1 MAKQKKGRRSVYLLL
16 VAVLGLLLLI
26 NLTGGGRDL
35 TPVENVFLTIIAPVQ
50 QVFSSLGKKIQSF
63 VDAILSFYELR
74 AENERLLNEND
85 FLEKQ
90 LLYLQELQKENY
102 HYRSLLD
109 FMEGSELELLPAR
122 VVARDPSQWFGTITV
137 NRGYLDQVE
146 REMAVITAR
155 GLVGMVST
163 VSSNSCQVILLTDP
177 RLAVSALVQRSR
189 ETGVVGIVESFPD
202 APAYLHM
209 TNLPP
214 ETNIQPGDEI
224 ISSGLG
230 GIFPRGLYIGTVKEV
245 EEDQFG
251 LVLTAVIQPKVNFNR
266 LEEVLIVL
274 GGTGAAGA
282 GVADDGAIDESESM
296 SMENETTGGAEGGAE
311 TR

>member
-1 MAKQKKGRRSVYLLL
+1 MAKQKKGRRSAYLLL
-16 VAVLGLLLLI
+16 VAVLSLLLLI

-35 TPVENVFLTIIAPVQ
+35 TPVEDGLLAIIAPVQ

-63 VDAILSFYELR
+63 VDAVLSFQELR
-74 AENERLLNEND
+74 AENERLLEENI
-85 FLEKQ
+85 FLENQ

-102 HYRSLLD
+102 RYRSLLD

-137 NRGYLDQVE
+137 NRGYLDHVQ
-146 REMAVITAR
+146 REMAVVTAR

-189 ETGVVGIVESFPD
+189 ETGVVGIVESYPD
-202 APAYLHM
+202 APAYLRM

-214 ETNIQPGDEI
+214 EANIQPGDEV

-245 EEDQFG
+245 GEDQFG
-251 LVLTAVIQPKVNFNR
+251 LVLSAIIQPKVNFNR

-274 GGTGAAGA
+274 SSADTAGGATED
-282 GVADDGAIDESESM
+282 GVAAEG
-296 SMENETTGGAEGGAE
+296 EGGAE

>member
-1 MAKQKKGRRSVYLLL
+1 MAKQKKGRRSTYLLL
-16 VAVLGLLLLI
+16 AAVLSLLLLI

-35 TPVENVFLTIIAPVQ
+35 TPVEDGLLTIIAPIQ
-50 QVFSSLGKKIQSF
+50 QLFSSLGKKIQSF
-63 VDAILSFYELR
+63 VDALLLFQALR
-74 AENERLLNEND
+74 AENERLLQENS

-90 LLYLQELQKENY
+90 LLYLQELQKEN
-102 HYRSLLD
+102 HRYRSLLD

-137 NRGYLDQVE
+137 NRGYLDQVQ
-146 REMAVITAR
+146 REMAVVTAQ

-177 RLAVSALVQRSR
+177 RLAVSAVVQRSR
-189 ETGVVGIVESFPD
+189 ETGVVGIVENFPD
-202 APAYLHM
+202 APAYLHL
-209 TNLPP
+209 TNLPR
-214 ETNIQPGDEI
+214 EANIQPGDEVI
-224 ISSGLG
+224 TSGLG

-245 EEDQFG
+245 GEDQFG
-251 LVLTAVIQPKVNFNR
+251 LVLSAVIQPKVNFNR

-274 GGTGAAGA
+274 GGTESGDAVFEEPVTGAEEAGTGEDGAAG
-282 GVADDGAIDESESM
+282 
-296 SMENETTGGAEGGAE
+296 ETEGGVQ